1 MTRRTLLGLAAMTA
15 GCGHSATRYFGR
27 AVSPERQRLVMA
39 IGAGPGTLDPALS
52 VDIWGPYA
60 IRALF
65 EGLTGYH
72 QTTLEPVAALATHY
86 EQNSDHTRF
95 TFYLRGYRRPG
106 GMPLPGSVPD
116 RFTDPALW
124 SDGKVI
130 T

>member
-52 VDIWGPYA
+52 WDIWEPYA

-72 QTTLEPVAALATHY
+72 QTTLEPVAALAPPY
-86 EQNSDHTRF
+86 DSRPDHTQF
-95 TFYLRGYRRPG
+95 HFYLSR
-106 GMPLPGSVPD
+106 
-116 RFTDPALW
+116 
-124 SDGKVI
+124 
-130 T
+130 